1 MGLLR
6 LLLLLML
13 LGGSAAAQ
21 SPTYGLGR
29 TPTEEEIRA
38 WDISIGPTGE
48 ELPPGRGTPE
58 EGELVYRR
66 GCATCHGANGVGG
79 SAPRLIKREAEPGAH
94 PWDYGRV
101 LPIRAPYATGVWD
114 YINRGMP
121 LNRED
126 RFALGIGEIYGEWN
140 PALQIALPFDDSHE
154 DHLVLTGWKVGCAQL
169 IEYSVNTELPVRSVA
184 CIRAK
189 KKNCLHY

>member
-6 LLLLLML
+6 LLLLMML
-13 LGGSAAAQ
+13 LGVSAAAQ
-21 SPTYGLGR
+21 SPTYGVGR

-38 WDISIGPTGE
+38 WDISISPTGE

-58 EGELVYRR
+58 EGELVYRSR

-79 SAPRLIKREAEPGAH
+79 SAPRLIKREAELGAH

-114 YINRGMP
+114 YINRGIP
-121 LNRED
+121 LNQEGTLTADEVYALTAYLLYLNDVIPEGKVLDAESLPEVEMPNRD
-126 RFALGIGEIYGEWN
+126 AFARVPDWEPGK
-140 PALQIALPFDDSHE
+140 PRLPGYPH
-154 DHLVLTGWKVGCAQL
+154 
-169 IEYSVNTELPVRSVA
+169 
-184 CIRAK
+184 
-189 KKNCLHY
+189 

>member
-21 SPTYGLGR
+21 SPTYGVGR

-38 WDISIGPTGE
+38 WDISISPTGE

-79 SAPRLIKREAEPGAH
+79 SAPRLIKREAEPGRPPVGLRQGPPDSRTIRHGGLGLHQSWYAPQSRGDAH
-94 PWDYGRV
+94 GR
-101 LPIRAPYATGVWD
+101 
-114 YINRGMP
+114 
-121 LNRED
+121 
-126 RFALGIGEIYGEWN
+126 
-140 PALQIALPFDDSHE
+140 
-154 DHLVLTGWKVGCAQL
+154 
-169 IEYSVNTELPVRSVA
+169 
-184 CIRAK
+184 
-189 KKNCLHY
+189 